1 MQMMKIEDLKPH
13 ERNSE
18 FFDDMTGE
26 KWQEFL
32 DSIKTSGVIEPIVV
46 TQDKV
51 IVSGHQR
58 VRACKELGIK
68 EILAEVRVYEDEDK
82 IIKDLLETN
91 IRQRGDIG
99 GSSIKLG
106 RRIKE
111 LERIYG
117 IREGSAGGNGGANQF
132 APSANGTSSK
142 MTEKELAEKLGIGLD
157 TLKRAKSL
165 TNLSPE
171 IQQLIEQG
179 TISPSTA
186 ARLVAKLSPK
196 EQEALIANLPATQ
209 KFTQSQVQSYIDKLK
224 QAKNQIDGY
233 KMKADREDELKRE
246 VNRLQGKISEL
257 NDRKPEVIT
266 KEVKPK
272 DYDSVKADNVEL
284 KADNARMAREYK
296 EKCQE
301 LFAIRDR
308 LKAIEEDNTKNKIEN
323 ELERDCIFF
332 CARCDDF
339 IKNVGGYAYL
349 SDKLDMLP
357 EAERNGYYKAVQM
370 IASWAENILNNN

>member
-13 ERNSE
+13 KRNSE

-117 IREGSAGGNGGANQF
+117 IREGRIGNTR
-132 APSANGTSSK
+132 SSNGTLGESQ
-142 MTEKELAEKLGIGLD
+142 MTQQELAEKLGID
-157 TLKRAKSL
+157 INTLKRAKSL

-196 EQEALIANLPATQ
+196 EQEALIINLPATQ
-209 KFTQSQVQSYIDKLK
+209 KYTQSQVQSYIDQLK
-224 QAKNQIDGY
+224 QANNQIDGY

-257 NDRKPEVIT
+257 NDRKPEIIT

-308 LKAIEEDNTKNKIEN
+308 LKTIEEDSTKNKIEN

-370 IASWAENILNNN
+370 IAGWAENILNNN

>member
-13 ERNSE
+13 KRNSE

-117 IREGSAGGNGGANQF
+117 IREGR
-132 APSANGTSSK
+132 P
-142 MTEKELAEKLGIGLD
+142 EKNTNNVQSFTQEDLAKQLGISVR
-157 TLKRAKSL
+157 TLQNAKTL
-165 TNLSPE
+165 TNLPKE
-171 IQQLIEQG
+171 IQDLVENG
-179 TISPSTA
+179 NVSPSTA

>member
-13 ERNSE
+13 KRNSE

-117 IREGSAGGNGGANQF
+117 IREGRIGNTR
-132 APSANGTSSK
+132 SSNGTLGESQ
-142 MTEKELAEKLGIGLD
+142 MTQQELAEKLGID
-157 TLKRAKSL
+157 INTLKRAKSL

-196 EQEALIANLPATQ
+196 EQEALIINLPATQ
-209 KFTQSQVQSYIDKLK
+209 KYTQSQVQSYIDQLK
-224 QAKNQIDGY
+224 QANNQIDGY

-257 NDRKPEVIT
+257 NDRKPEIIT

-308 LKAIEEDNTKNKIEN
+308 LKTIEEDSTKNKIEN

>member
-1 MQMMKIEDLKPH
+1 M
-13 ERNSE
+13 
-18 FFDDMTGE
+18 
-26 KWQEFL
+26 
-32 DSIKTSGVIEPIVV
+32 
-46 TQDKV
+46 
-51 IVSGHQR
+51 
-58 VRACKELGIK
+58 
-68 EILAEVRVYEDEDK
+68 YEDEDK

-142 MTEKELAEKLGIGLD
+142 KKEKELAEKLGIGLD

-179 TISPSTA
+179 NISPSTA

-209 KFTQSQVQSYIDKLK
+209 KYTQSQVQSYIDKLK
-224 QAKNQIDGY
+224 QAKNRQRQIHTVKKSVTPTEYNNSNKEIRCYTLTQILDF
-233 KMKADREDELKRE
+233 K
-246 VNRLQGKISEL
+246 QF
-257 NDRKPEVIT
+257 VI
-266 KEVKPK
+266 
-272 DYDSVKADNVEL
+272 
-284 KADNARMAREYK
+284 
-296 EKCQE
+296 
-301 LFAIRDR
+301 
-308 LKAIEEDNTKNKIEN
+308 
-323 ELERDCIFF
+323 
-332 CARCDDF
+332 
-339 IKNVGGYAYL
+339 
-349 SDKLDMLP
+349 
-357 EAERNGYYKAVQM
+357 
-370 IASWAENILNNN
+370 

>member
-1 MQMMKIEDLKPH
+1 MQMMKIEDLTPH
-13 ERNSE
+13 KRNSE

-68 EILAEVRVYEDEDK
+68 EILAEVRVYDDEDK

-117 IREGSAGGNGGANQF
+117 IREGSAGKVR
-132 APSANGTSSK
+132 SSNGTSK
-142 MTEKELAEKLGIGLD
+142 MTEKDLADQLGVDLN

-179 TISPSTA
+179 NISASTA

-209 KFTQSQVQSYIDKLK
+209 KYTQSQVQSYIDKLK

-266 KEVKPK
+266 KEIKPK